1 MEEGNLL
8 HDTLLRTL
16 ARMSYA
22 DTNVHCGEVE
32 TIQKIYQDVTGNE
45 VSEADIRVASRADLY
60 EHTPFDRYL
69 SGVQKK
75 ISTED
80 KMVIMCA
87 LAEVIKVDGNVS
99 PGEIDFFNQVGNALK
114 LNPADLKELTS
125 GDACD

>member
-22 DTNVHCGEVE
+22 DANINCGEVE
-32 TIQKIYQDVTGNE
+32 TIRRIYNDVTGKD
-45 VSEADIRVASRADLY
+45 VSEADVRVASRADLY
-60 EHTPFDRYL
+60 ERQPFDKYL
-69 SGVQKK
+69 LGVQKK

-80 KMVIMCA
+80 KMVIMRA
-87 LAEVIKVDGNVS
+87 LAEVIRVDGNVS

-114 LNPADLKELTS
+114 LNPADLKELT
-125 GDACD
+125 GEAAG

>member
-22 DTNVHCGEVE
+22 DTNINCGEVE

-45 VSEADIRVASRADLY
+45 VSTADVRVASRADLY
-60 EHTPFDRYL
+60 EREPFDRYL
-69 SGVQKK
+69 GKVQKK

-80 KMVIMCA
+80 KMVIMRA
-87 LAEVIKVDGNVS
+87 LAEVIRVDGNVS
-99 PGEIDFFNQVGNALK
+99 PGEIEFFNQVGNALK
-114 LNPADLKELTS
+114 LNPADLKELT
-125 GDACD
+125 GDAA

>member
-22 DTNVHCGEVE
+22 DANINCGEVD
-32 TIQKIYQDVTGNE
+32 TIRNIYKDVTGE
-45 VSEADIRVASRADLY
+45 DVSEADVRVASRADLY
-60 EHTPFDRYL
+60 ERLPFDKYL

-80 KMVIMCA
+80 KMVIMRA
-87 LAEVIKVDGNVS
+87 LAEVIRVDGNVS
-99 PGEIDFFNQVGNALK
+99 PGEIDFFNEVGRALK
-114 LNPADLKELTS
+114 LNPADLKELTGEA
-125 GDACD
+125 GD

>member
-1 MEEGNLL
+1 MEEDNLL

-22 DTNVHCGEVE
+22 DSNINCGEVQ
-32 TIQKIYQDVTGNE
+32 TIRKIYLEVTGKD

-60 EHTPFDRYL
+60 EREPFEKYL
-69 SGVQKK
+69 GGVQKK
-75 ISTED
+75 ISRDD

-87 LAEVIKVDGNVS
+87 MAEVIRVDGNIS
-99 PGEIDFFNQVGNALK
+99 PGEISFFNQVGVALK
-114 LNPADLKELTS
+114 LAPADLKDLTS

>member
-32 TIQKIYQDVTGNE
+32 TIQKIYLEVTGNE
-45 VSEADIRVASRADLY
+45 VSAADIRVASRADLY
-60 EHTPFDRYL
+60 EREPFEKYL
-69 SGVQKK
+69 GRVRKN
-75 ISTED
+75 ISTGD
-80 KMVIMCA
+80 KMVIMRA
-87 LAEVIKVDGNVS
+87 LAEVIRVDGNIS

-114 LNPADLKELTS
+114 LSPADLKDLTS
-125 GDACD
+125 GDAG